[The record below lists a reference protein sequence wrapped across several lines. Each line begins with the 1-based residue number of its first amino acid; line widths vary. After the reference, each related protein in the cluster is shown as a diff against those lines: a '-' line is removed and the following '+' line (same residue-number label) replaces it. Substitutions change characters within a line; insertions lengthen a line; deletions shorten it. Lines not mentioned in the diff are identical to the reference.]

1 MTSAN
6 DTTTLLTPS
15 TLMQREDLLTDYRVL
30 VPPSY
35 YNQ

>member
-15 TLMQREDLLTDYRVL
+15 TLMQREEGEGDFAIH
-30 VPPSY
+30 
-35 YNQ
+35 